1 MEPFLFSTE
10 HLTLVM
16 TGREAI
22 LVGTAPL
29 QWIEKERMVD
39 GTLSVFHGASD
50 LGDDRERSNF
60 GGDSTTSNKDN

>member
-1 MEPFLFSTE
+1 VGVLSRKRDTSGFVRME
-10 HLTLVM
+10 
-16 TGREAI
+16 
-22 LVGTAPL
+22 LVGL